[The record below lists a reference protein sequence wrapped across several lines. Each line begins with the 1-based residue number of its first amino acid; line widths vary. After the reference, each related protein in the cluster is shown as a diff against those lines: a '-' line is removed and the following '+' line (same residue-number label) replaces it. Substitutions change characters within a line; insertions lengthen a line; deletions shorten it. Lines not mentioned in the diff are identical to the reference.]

1 MVHDM
6 PDDMLNDMVCGWP
19 VNGSRHGSCDQFVDG
34 PGGGKCKAGFTEIEF
49 AVYFSGEFSMDV
61 WLDCKS
67 WGQDEGTGSE
77 LAT

>member
-1 MVHDM
+1 MVD
-6 PDDMLNDMVCGWP
+6 DIGGDMLHL
-19 VNGSRHGSCDQFVDG
+19 RT
-34 PGGGKCKAGFTEIEF
+34 GFTEIEF
-49 AVYFSGEFSMDV
+49 AVYFSGEFSMDM